1 MENTLGLLRQALG
14 AARDA
19 KSKGNLPFGCLL
31 ADEFGKVLMIG
42 ENTIVSSR
50 DCLAHAEINLIR
62 KASQQY
68 SHEFLK
74 SCTIFTSDEPCPMCS
89 SAIFWSGIGRLVY
102 GLSKCTYY
110 NIKGRN
116 NADFHFEIPCREI
129 LKRGGRQVEVLGPF
143 LEDEMAA
150 VHLPAANGF

>member
-1 MENTLGLLRQALG
+1 MENTLRMLRHTLDV
-14 AARDA
+14 ARDA
-19 KSKGNLPFGCLL
+19 KAKGNLPFGCLL
-31 ADEFGKVLMIG
+31 TDEFEKVLMTG

-62 KASQQY
+62 EASQRY

-74 SCTIFTSDEPCPMCS
+74 SCTLYTSDEPCPMCA

-102 GLSKCTYY
+102 GLSKYTYY
-110 NIKGRN
+110 NIAGRN
-116 NADFHFEIPCREI
+116 TDFHFEIPCREI

-143 LEDEMAA
+143 LEEEMAA
-150 VHLPAANGF
+150 LHLTAARGF